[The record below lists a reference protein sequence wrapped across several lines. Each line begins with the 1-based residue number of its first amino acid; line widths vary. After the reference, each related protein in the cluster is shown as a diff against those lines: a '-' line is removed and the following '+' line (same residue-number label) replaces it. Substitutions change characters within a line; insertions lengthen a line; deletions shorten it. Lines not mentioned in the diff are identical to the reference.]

1 MKCDK
6 CGKNASFYFSSN
18 VNGQRTERH
27 LCADCARAEGF
38 GNALDYDPMGGM
50 RNMFDSFF
58 EDFGGFF
65 GGGRS
70 LMPSFDLF
78 GSPMRSMMTRSLPRV
93 NIVVGSPEQAA
104 DTAQSA
110 GGVIPDADAAEIR
123 ARREKAALRHQ
134 LDEAVKAEDFER
146 AASLRDQLRA
156 LEK

>member
-6 CGKNASFYFSSN
+6 CGNEASFFYSSN
-18 VNGQRTERH
+18 VNGRRTERH

-70 LMPSFDLF
+70 LLPSFDLF
-78 GSPMRSMMTRSLPRV
+78 GSPMRSMMTRSAPRV
-93 NIVVGSPEQAA
+93 NLVVGSPEQ
-104 DTAQSA
+104 TAQSA
-110 GGVIPDADAAEIR
+110 GGVIPEADAADIR
-123 ARREKAALRHQ
+123 ARREKGALRHQ

-146 AASLRDQLRA
+146 AAQLRDQLRA

>member
-6 CGKNASFYFSSN
+6 CGNEASFFYSSN
-18 VNGQRTERH
+18 VNGRRTERH

-38 GNALDYDPMGGM
+38 GNALDYDQMGGM

-70 LMPSFDLF
+70 LLPSFDLF
-78 GSPMRSMMTRSLPRV
+78 GSPMRSMMTRSAPRV
-93 NIVVGSPEQAA
+93 NLVVGSPEQ
-104 DTAQSA
+104 TAQSA
-110 GGVIPDADAAEIR
+110 GGVIPEADAADIR
-123 ARREKAALRHQ
+123 ARREKGALRHQ

-146 AASLRDQLRA
+146 AAQLRDQLRA

>member
-6 CGKNASFYFSSN
+6 CGNEASFFYSSN
-18 VNGQRTERH
+18 VNGRRTERH

-70 LMPSFDLF
+70 LLPSFDLF
-78 GSPMRSMMTRSLPRV
+78 GSPMRSMMTRSAPRV
-93 NIVVGSPEQAA
+93 NLVVGSPEQ
-104 DTAQSA
+104 TVQSA
-110 GGVIPDADAAEIR
+110 GGVIPEADAADIR
-123 ARREKAALRHQ
+123 ARREKGALRHQ

-146 AASLRDQLRA
+146 AAQLRDQLRA

>member
-6 CGKNASFYFSSN
+6 CGNEASFFYSSN
-18 VNGQRTERH
+18 VNGRRTERH

-70 LMPSFDLF
+70 LLPSFDLF
-78 GSPMRSMMTRSLPRV
+78 GSPMRSMMTRSAPRV
-93 NIVVGSPEQAA
+93 NLVVGSPEE
-104 DTAQSA
+104 TVQSA
-110 GGVIPDADAAEIR
+110 GGVIPEADAADIR
-123 ARREKAALRHQ
+123 ARREKGALRHQ

-146 AASLRDQLRA
+146 AAQLRDQLRA

>member
-6 CGKNASFYFSSN
+6 CGNEASFFYSSN
-18 VNGQRTERH
+18 VNGRRTERH

-70 LMPSFDLF
+70 LLPSFDLF
-78 GSPMRSMMTRSLPRV
+78 GSPMRSMMTRSAPRV
-93 NIVVGSPEQAA
+93 NLVVGSPEQ
-104 DTAQSA
+104 TAQSA
-110 GGVIPDADAAEIR
+110 GGVIPEADAADIR
-123 ARREKAALRHQ
+123 ARREKGALRHQ
-134 LDEAVKAEDFER
+134 LDEAVKAENFER
-146 AASLRDQLRA
+146 AAQLRDQLRA

>member
-6 CGKNASFYFSSN
+6 CGNEASFFYSSN
-18 VNGQRTERH
+18 VNGRRTERH

-58 EDFGGFF
+58 EDFGGVF

-70 LMPSFDLF
+70 LLPSFDLF
-78 GSPMRSMMTRSLPRV
+78 GSPMRSMMTRSAPRV
-93 NIVVGSPEQAA
+93 NLVVGSPEQ
-104 DTAQSA
+104 TVQSA
-110 GGVIPDADAAEIR
+110 GGVIPEADAADIR
-123 ARREKAALRHQ
+123 ARREKGALRHQ

-146 AASLRDQLRA
+146 AAQLRDQLRA

>member
-6 CGKNASFYFSSN
+6 CGNEASFFYSSN
-18 VNGQRTERH
+18 VNGRRTERH
-27 LCADCARAEGF
+27 LCADCAWAEGF

-70 LMPSFDLF
+70 LLPSFDLF
-78 GSPMRSMMTRSLPRV
+78 GSPMRSMMTRSAPRV
-93 NIVVGSPEQAA
+93 NLVVGSPEQ
-104 DTAQSA
+104 TVQSA
-110 GGVIPDADAAEIR
+110 GGVIPEADAADIR
-123 ARREKAALRHQ
+123 ARREKGALRHQ

-146 AASLRDQLRA
+146 AAQLRDQLRA

>member
-6 CGKNASFYFSSN
+6 CGNEASFFYSSN
-18 VNGQRTERH
+18 VNGRHTERH

-38 GNALDYDPMGGM
+38 GNALDLDPMGGM

-70 LMPSFDLF
+70 LLPSFDLF
-78 GSPMRSMMTRSLPRV
+78 GSPMRSMMTRSAPRV
-93 NIVVGSPEQAA
+93 KYAVGSPEQ
-104 DTAQSA
+104 TVQSA
-110 GGVIPDADAAEIR
+110 GGVIPEADAADIR
-123 ARREKAALRHQ
+123 ARREKGALRHQ

-146 AASLRDQLRA
+146 AAQLRDQLRA

>member
-6 CGKNASFYFSSN
+6 CGNEASFFYSSN
-18 VNGQRTERH
+18 VNGRRTERH

-70 LMPSFDLF
+70 LLPSFDLF
-78 GSPMRSMMTRSLPRV
+78 GSPMRSMMTRSAPRV
-93 NIVVGSPEQAA
+93 NLVVGSPEQ
-104 DTAQSA
+104 TVQSA
-110 GGVIPDADAAEIR
+110 GGMIPEADAADIR
-123 ARREKAALRHQ
+123 ARREKGALRHQ

-146 AASLRDQLRA
+146 AAQLRDQLRA

>member
-6 CGKNASFYFSSN
+6 CGNEASFFYSSN
-18 VNGQRTERH
+18 VNGRRTERH

-70 LMPSFDLF
+70 LLPAFDLF
-78 GSPMRSMMTRSLPRV
+78 GSPMRSMMTRSAPRV
-93 NIVVGSPEQAA
+93 NLVVGSPEQ
-104 DTAQSA
+104 TVQSA
-110 GGVIPDADAAEIR
+110 GGVIPEADAADIR
-123 ARREKAALRHQ
+123 ARREKGALRHQ

-146 AASLRDQLRA
+146 AAQLRDQLRA

>member
-6 CGKNASFYFSSN
+6 CGNEASFFYSSN
-18 VNGQRTERH
+18 VNGRRTERH

-70 LMPSFDLF
+70 LLPSFDLF
-78 GSPMRSMMTRSLPRV
+78 GSPMRSMMTRSAPRV
-93 NIVVGSPEQAA
+93 NLVVGSPEQ
-104 DTAQSA
+104 TAQSA
-110 GGVIPDADAAEIR
+110 GGVIPEADAADIR
-123 ARREKAALRHQ
+123 ARREKGALRHQ

-146 AASLRDQLRA
+146 AAQLREQLRA
-156 LEK
+156 LET

>member
-6 CGKNASFYFSSN
+6 CGNEASFFYSSN
-18 VNGQRTERH
+18 VNGRRTERH

-70 LMPSFDLF
+70 LLPSFDLF
-78 GSPMRSMMTRSLPRV
+78 GSPMRSMMTRSAPRV
-93 NIVVGSPEQAA
+93 NLVVDSPEQ
-104 DTAQSA
+104 TAQSA
-110 GGVIPDADAAEIR
+110 GGVIPEADAADIR
-123 ARREKAALRHQ
+123 ARREKGALRHQ

-146 AASLRDQLRA
+146 AAQLRDQLRA

>member
-6 CGKNASFYFSSN
+6 CGNEASFFYSSN
-18 VNGQRTERH
+18 VNGRRTECH

-70 LMPSFDLF
+70 LLPSFDLF
-78 GSPMRSMMTRSLPRV
+78 GSPMRSMMTRSAPRV
-93 NIVVGSPEQAA
+93 NLVVGSPEQ
-104 DTAQSA
+104 TAQSA
-110 GGVIPDADAAEIR
+110 GGVIPEADAADIR
-123 ARREKAALRHQ
+123 ARREKGALRHQ

-146 AASLRDQLRA
+146 AAQLRDQLRA

>member
-6 CGKNASFYFSSN
+6 CGNEASFFYSSN
-18 VNGQRTERH
+18 VNGHRTERH

-38 GNALDYDPMGGM
+38 ANAFDYDPMGGM

-70 LMPSFDLF
+70 LLPSFDLF
-78 GSPMRSMMTRSLPRV
+78 GSPMRSMMTRSAPRV
-93 NIVVGSPEQAA
+93 DLVVGSPEQ
-104 DTAQSA
+104 TAQSA
-110 GGVIPDADAAEIR
+110 GGVIPEADAADIR
-123 ARREKAALRHQ
+123 ARREKGALRHQ

-146 AASLRDQLRA
+146 AAQLRDQLRA

>member
-6 CGKNASFYFSSN
+6 CGNEASFFYSSN
-18 VNGQRTERH
+18 VNGRRTERH

-70 LMPSFDLF
+70 LLPSFDLF
-78 GSPMRSMMTRSLPRV
+78 GSPMRSMMTRSAPRV
-93 NIVVGSPEQAA
+93 NLVVDSPEQ
-104 DTAQSA
+104 TVQSA
-110 GGVIPDADAAEIR
+110 GGVIPEADAADIR
-123 ARREKAALRHQ
+123 ARREKGALRHQ

-146 AASLRDQLRA
+146 AAQLRDQLRA

>member
-6 CGKNASFYFSSN
+6 CGNEASFFYSSN
-18 VNGQRTERH
+18 VNGRRTERH

-70 LMPSFDLF
+70 LLPSFDLF
-78 GSPMRSMMTRSLPRV
+78 GSPMRSMMTRSAPRV
-93 NIVVGSPEQAA
+93 NLVVGSPEQ
-104 DTAQSA
+104 TVQSA
-110 GGVIPDADAAEIR
+110 GGVIPEADAADIR
-123 ARREKAALRHQ
+123 ARREKGALRHQ
-134 LDEAVKAEDFER
+134 LDEAVKAEDFEL
-146 AASLRDQLRA
+146 AAQLRDQLRA